1 MLKLTRHLYS
11 WTGDPRYFD
20 YYERTLLNHRLGTI
34 QPEDRPHAV
43 LPLAHAGRLE
53 DLQHRRQFLLV
64 LHRHAASKSTPS
76 STTASTGTT
85 TEGVFVNLF
94 IPSELNWPEKGFR
107 LRQDTTF
114 PRTAG
119 HHLDR
124 HRREARQPRDPAAHS
139 GVAETRVTVK
149 INGSAAGRN
158 ADSRQLSHA
167 EPRLEGR
174 RQGGDGDCR
183 CICTSKPCRTIRRL
197 QAFLYGPLVLAGDL
211 GTEGLTDQLT
221 VGPSG
226 PRPERIPLEVPTF
239 QASAAN
245 PASWI
250 KPAAAP
256 LTFRTTGQQKD
267 VTLAPLNTIF
277 DKRYSV
283 YWQVS

>member
-1 MLKLTRHLYS
+1 M
-11 WTGDPRYFD
+11 
-20 YYERTLLNHRLGTI
+20 
-34 QPEDRPHAV
+34 
-43 LPLAHAGRLE
+43 
-53 DLQHRRQFLLV
+53 
-64 LHRHAASKSTPS
+64 
-76 STTASTGTT
+76 
-85 TEGVFVNLF
+85 
-94 IPSELNWPEKGFR
+94 
-107 LRQDTTF
+107 
-114 PRTAG
+114 
-119 HHLDR
+119 
-124 HRREARQPRDPAAHS
+124 
-139 GVAETRVTVK
+139 K
-149 INGSAAGRN
+149 INGKRHGRN
-158 ADSRQLSHA
+158 ADPGSYLTLNRAWKAGDRVEMQM
-167 EPRLEGR
+167 PMRLTVEAMP
-174 RQGGDGDCR
+174 DDPK
-183 CICTSKPCRTIRRL
+183 T

-226 PRPERIPLEVPTF
+226 PRPERIPLEIPTF